1 LDLPGVTLKDFAS
14 MKMLSLLAI
23 PRTASWD
30 WAMANVETPD
40 IMATVAATRV
50 ADLHLG
56 PVI

>member
-1 LDLPGVTLKDFAS
+1 
-14 MKMLSLLAI
+14 LAI